1 MVMIKPEAFIF
12 RKYNFFI
19 KIFLINS
26 CIYLLVQ
33 CGIQYTLYNDHLPQ
47 GFVISSLLAI
57 WKQAINCC
65 NHCYLT
71 ALSGPLEVTQLSSSP
86 ILRRTSFCSLSS
98 VLPRLCNHCP
108 APGFLDIN
116 FFFFLRKKEKYF
128 QRFSALPPFYNNNN
142 NKKENHLPVY
152 LKEKHVH
159 LCVAWHAK
167 IRGQLL
173 GLCSSLP
180 PCGVRGIELRTSG
193 LAASAFT
200 PCILSTFWLQ
210 YNWGE
215 GHWVISHEWVFSFK
229 YMDLLILSDVNSHF
243 VCSQTVNS
251 IMDAKPD

>member
-142 NKKENHLPVY
+142 KNHLPVY
-152 LKEKHVH
+152 LKEKHVTSVWH
-159 LCVAWHAK
+159 GMPRSEDSFWDSVLPFHHVVYQGLNSELQAW
-167 IRGQLL
+167 QQVL
-173 GLCSSLP
+173 LP
-180 PCGVRGIELRTSG
+180 PVSYQLFGCSIIGEKGTGLYRMSG
-193 LAASAFT
+193 FFL
-200 PCILSTFWLQ
+200 LSTWIYLFCL
-210 YNWGE
+210 
-215 GHWVISHEWVFSFK
+215 
-229 YMDLLILSDVNSHF
+229 
-243 VCSQTVNS
+243 T
-251 IMDAKPD
+251 